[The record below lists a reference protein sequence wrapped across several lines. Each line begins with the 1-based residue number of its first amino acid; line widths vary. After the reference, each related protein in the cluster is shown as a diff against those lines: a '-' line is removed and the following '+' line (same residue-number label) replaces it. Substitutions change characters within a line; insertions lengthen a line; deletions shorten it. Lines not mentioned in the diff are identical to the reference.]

1 MFPRNPARIFRSR
14 WAALWWAAGILFF
27 AVTTIGFGDR
37 ETAAVENA
45 AGITDVTGAEVSNA
59 DLAVIA
65 NLIGG

>member
-14 WAALWWAAGILFF
+14 RSAIWWALGILFF

-37 ETAAVENA
+37 EAAAIENSV
-45 AGITDVTGAEVSNA
+45 GITDVTGADASNA